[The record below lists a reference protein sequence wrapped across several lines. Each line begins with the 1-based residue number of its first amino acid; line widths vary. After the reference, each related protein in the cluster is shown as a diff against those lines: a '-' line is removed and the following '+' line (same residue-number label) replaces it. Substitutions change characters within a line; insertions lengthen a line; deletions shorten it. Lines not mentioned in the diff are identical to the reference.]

1 MNGESDYIGKRGV
14 KRIDSLTSMRFW
26 MMVIIFLS
34 HLEFLKL
41 YEYGD
46 IYMKYFHNPAVA
58 VDFFFMLSGFG
69 LAYSNK
75 KVEKIDLK
83 SSLMFGM
90 ERVKKIYGCYVAML
104 IFCIPYCLLWDM
116 ENGKNIVHAVVAVV
130 VKLCMGLTMLQS
142 ATGLSS
148 VSHLLNGVGWFL
160 STLFVLYI
168 LCPAIL
174 KLNEKIEKRIKR
186 IITVFIFNTIAML
199 VFYKLFYLIEG
210 KTIFDDLVY
219 GSPYIRVFY
228 LIGGVLISD
237 IVKCLKEYRM
247 SNTVRN
253 IMGVIVILSN
263 IGWFF
268 FRNICSF
275 DVLVKYVIDYC
286 LCGLLIYVCTN
297 EKGIINR
304 ILSAK
309 WNIKLGQITMY
320 IYLIHYPIRMYID
333 WIYNKLN
340 IPRTMSNGFIEVL
353 LIIVIT
359 SIIVTVI
366 SFYKS
371 SKRKDN
377 M

>member
-1 MNGESDYIGKRGV
+1 MNGERDYIEKRRV

-34 HLEFLKL
+34 HLEFFKL

-46 IYMKYFHNPAVA
+46 VYMKYFHNPAVA

-69 LAYSNK
+69 LAYSDK
-75 KVEKIDLK
+75 KVEKIGLK
-83 SSLMFGM
+83 SSLMFGI

-104 IFCIPYCLLWDM
+104 IFCIPYCLLWDI
-116 ENGKNIVHAVVAVV
+116 ESGKNIIQSVVTTI

-148 VSHLLNGVGWFL
+148 ISHLLNGVGWFL

-168 LCPAIL
+168 LCPTIL

-186 IITVFIFNTIAML
+186 IITVFIFNIIAMF

-237 IVKCLKEYRM
+237 IVKYLKGYKV
-247 SNTVRN
+247 NNLVNNIVGITV
-253 IMGVIVILSN
+253 VFLN

-268 FRNICSF
+268 
-275 DVLVKYVIDYC
+275 
-286 LCGLLIYVCTN
+286 
-297 EKGIINR
+297 
-304 ILSAK
+304 
-309 WNIKLGQITMY
+309 
-320 IYLIHYPIRMYID
+320 
-333 WIYNKLN
+333 
-340 IPRTMSNGFIEVL
+340 
-353 LIIVIT
+353 
-359 SIIVTVI
+359 
-366 SFYKS
+366 
-371 SKRKDN
+371 
-377 M
+377 

>member
-1 MNGESDYIGKRGV
+1 MNRESDYIRKRGV

-75 KVEKIDLK
+75 KVEKINLK
-83 SSLMFGM
+83 SSLMFGI

-116 ENGKNIVHAVVAVV
+116 ENGKNIVHTVVDVV

-142 ATGLSS
+142 ATGLSA

-237 IVKCLKEYRM
+237 IVKYLKRYKV
-247 SNTVRN
+247 NNIVNNIVGITV
-253 IMGVIVILSN
+253 VFLN

-268 FRNICSF
+268 FRNTCVF
-275 DVLVKYVIDYC
+275 DVMVKYVIDYS
-286 LCGLLIYVCTN
+286 LCGLLIYVCID
-297 EKGIINR
+297 EKGIVSR
-304 ILSAK
+304 ILSAD
-309 WNIKLGQITMY
+309 WNVKLGQITMY

-359 SIIVTVI
+359 SIIVMVI

-377 M
+377 R